1 MTALFNYG
9 FRPFFLLAGVQ
20 AIVAMAVWL
29 AVLHGMP
36 WEMTWLAP
44 VQWHTHEMIFG
55 FIAAALAGFL
65 LTAVASWTGQRGF
78 AGPPLMV
85 LVAVWLGGRIAMFP
99 GLGVPQPLAATIDL
113 AFLPIVAIAITPS
126 LIRAGNLRNLPLVAF
141 LVLLFTANLLF
152 HLPDVGTRLGVHG
165 PTLALDT
172 ILLMVALVGGR
183 IVPAFTGNALR
194 TRHPGARVAPF
205 GWVDGAALAAT
216 ATVLVVD
223 LAVPGGG
230 VAGVVAL
237 IACALHAWRLLR
249 WRGWL
254 TRDMPIAWVLH
265 IAYAWIPIG
274 LGLKGIWLL
283 WQLQAGA
290 GWVHGLTA
298 GAYATMILA
307 VMTRAALGHTGRPLV
322 AAKPIVVA
330 YLLLTL
336 AAVVRVFGPVAA
348 PMLVQITWTVA
359 GILWIAAFAIYFAI
373 YAPILSRARIDG
385 RAG

>member
-1 MTALFNYG
+1 LTALFNYG

-36 WEMTWLAP
+36 WGIAWLAP

-152 HLPDVGTRLGVHG
+152 HLPAVGARLGIHG

-172 ILLMVALVGGR
+172 ILLMVTLVGGR

-205 GWVDGAALAAT
+205 GWVDGAALAAA

-230 VAGVVAL
+230 LAGVVAL
-237 IACALHAWRLLR
+237 VACVLHAWRLLR

-274 LGLKGIWLL
+274 LGLKGIWLT
-283 WQLQAGA
+283 WQLQAGT

-322 AAKPIVVA
+322 AAKPIVAA

-336 AAVVRVFGPVAA
+336 AAAVRVFGPVVA
-348 PMLVQITWTVA
+348 PMLVPITWTVA
-359 GILWIAAFAIYFAI
+359 GILWIAAFAIYCAI
-373 YAPILSRARIDG
+373 YAPILSRARLDG